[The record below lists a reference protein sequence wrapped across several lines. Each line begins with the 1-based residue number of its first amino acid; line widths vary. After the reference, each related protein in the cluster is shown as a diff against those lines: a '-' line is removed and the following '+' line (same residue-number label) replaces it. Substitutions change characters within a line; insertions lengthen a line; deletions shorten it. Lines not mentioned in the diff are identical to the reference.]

1 MVQGLDRL
9 EPIERETTPG
19 VISGRIRARI
29 LDGTFAGGTQLGEA
43 RLAARLN
50 VSRGPVREALQRLV
64 QEGLLRNERNR
75 GVFVV
80 SLDEQDIIDV
90 YRARMAIER
99 AAALSLVRSGDQEVL
114 DALEALVERMSE
126 AAGEDDWDSCADL
139 DLQFHETLVRS
150 SNSKRLQRMFST
162 LIAETRMC
170 LAALEPAYASCKDL
184 VAEHRTLLEAMRR
197 GDEREVP
204 GLVERHLEDAV
215 GDPTGT
221 RSSPI

>member
-9 EPIERETTPG
+9 EPIERDTTPG
-19 VISGRIRARI
+19 VIACRIRDRI
-29 LDGTFAGGTQLGEA
+29 MDGTFSGGTQLGEA

-99 AAALSLVRSGDQEVL
+99 VAALSLVRCGDGDVFAE
-114 DALEALVERMSE
+114 LEALVGRMSE

-139 DLQFHETLVRS
+139 DMQFHETLVRS

-162 LIAETRMC
+162 LLAETRMC

-215 GDPTGT
+215 GDLTGT
-221 RSSPI
+221 RTSLI

>member
-19 VISGRIRARI
+19 VISCRIRDRI
-29 LDGTFAGGTQLGEA
+29 MDGTFAGGTQLTEA
-43 RLAARLN
+43 RLADRLN
-50 VSRGPVREALQRLV
+50 VSRGPIREALQRLV

-80 SLDEQDIIDV
+80 SLEKQDIVDI
-90 YRARMAIER
+90 YRARTAIER
-99 AAALSLVRSGDQEVL
+99 MSALSLVRRGNEKVFDE
-114 DALEALVERMSE
+114 LEALVGRMSE
-126 AAGEDDWDSCADL
+126 AAGEDDWASCADL

-150 SNSKRLQRMFST
+150 SGSKRLQRMFNT

-170 LAALEPAYASCKDL
+170 LSALETAYASCKDL

-197 GDEREVP
+197 GDEQEVP
-204 GLVERHLEDAV
+204 ELVECHLEDAV
-215 GDPTGT
+215 EDLTGT
-221 RSSPI
+221 RTPLI